1 MRFNELTIFNPT
13 IPTWDCVSLRVH
25 RTSETIRRKDLQREM
40 NEQFELIT
48 VTISLAAA
56 EMNENNC
63 RTAIGKPAFS
73 GVMQSMSRHVILP
86 RTFGKKGRNSSMLC
100 AKTFMNSNKTSF
112 GMYLLQ
118 LVKEKNNFF
127 PCFCLR
133 GAVKNLL
140 FYLLFIMIVFQVQN
154 VQL

>member
-1 MRFNELTIFNPT
+1 
-13 IPTWDCVSLRVH
+13 
-25 RTSETIRRKDLQREM
+25 M

-86 RTFGKKGRNSSMLC
+86 RTFGKKGRNSSGP
-100 AKTFMNSNKTSF
+100 ARGVVGYQYTRYFAPKIPI
-112 GMYLLQ
+112 YLKI
-118 LVKEKNNFF
+118 VKCVILNT
-127 PCFCLR
+127 
-133 GAVKNLL
+133 
-140 FYLLFIMIVFQVQN
+140 
-154 VQL
+154 

>member
-73 GVMQSMSRHVILP
+73 GVMQSMTPLEKLPTSQPLTHVSFLKPPVREKQELRWVVRDPETVNNSTRSR
-86 RTFGKKGRNSSMLC
+86 
-100 AKTFMNSNKTSF
+100 
-112 GMYLLQ
+112 
-118 LVKEKNNFF
+118 
-127 PCFCLR
+127 FCLFVSR
-133 GAVKNLL
+133 LSHYSDPLIMWWDYSLAVC
-140 FYLLFIMIVFQVQN
+140 VGDGHG
-154 VQL
+154 